1 MLLSIIGNPNVDFEF
16 PHIKKCLDIINSILE
31 NETID
36 KEAIKAL
43 EIEKEYILEDDII
56 ELINEVE
63 ALVESYFRNEIETT
77 TLVEKIKRIYEP
89 YKSPLYAFDV
99 DN

>member
-1 MLLSIIGNPNVDFEF
+1 MKKVYYQFKIIIVIERIDSMN
-16 PHIKKCLDIINSILE
+16 
-31 NETID
+31 NE
-36 KEAIKAL
+36 KN
-43 EIEKEYILEDDII
+43 EYILEDDII

>member
-1 MLLSIIGNPNVDFEF
+1 M
-16 PHIKKCLDIINSILE
+16 IKQFTVI
-31 NETID
+31 
-36 KEAIKAL
+36 
-43 EIEKEYILEDDII
+43 
-56 ELINEVE
+56 
-63 ALVESYFRNEIETT
+63 VESYFRNEIETT